1 MDCDGLQ
8 NELETR
14 IRCRALLDCMRVV
27 GGRLFC
33 NNWIYIYTFRK
44 KTSRHTENCISFHVE
59 VYSNSY
65 YYMSEIPNK
74 KMQFWHNAAVE
85 NQKDYC
91 IFVLVSNENSYVPF
105 VQAILNN
112 QSALITLR
120 LMNCVLC
127 TRRILSALNGI

>member
-1 MDCDGLQ
+1 M
-8 NELETR
+8 ETKTNVHT
-14 IRCRALLDCMRVV
+14 ALNSAQTIWTVMVYKTNLKLGFVV
-27 GGRLFC
+27 VHCWIVCVWLVGVLFC

-74 KMQFWHNAAVE
+74 KMQFWHNAPVE

-91 IFVLVSNENSYVPF
+91 IFVLAF
-105 VQAILNN
+105 KWKFLCAICPSHS
-112 QSALITLR
+112 Q
-120 LMNCVLC
+120 
-127 TRRILSALNGI
+127 

>member
-1 MDCDGLQ
+1 
-8 NELETR
+8 
-14 IRCRALLDCMRVV
+14 
-27 GGRLFC
+27 
-33 NNWIYIYTFRK
+33 
-44 KTSRHTENCISFHVE
+44 
-59 VYSNSY
+59 
-65 YYMSEIPNK
+65 MSEIPNK

>member
-1 MDCDGLQ
+1 MSCDGLQ

-44 KTSRHTENCISFHVE
+44 KPVGKQKIAFLFVSFHVE

-65 YYMSEIPNK
+65 YYVSEIPNK

-91 IFVLVSNENSYVPF
+91 IFVLVSNENSYVLF

-120 LMNCVLC
+120 LMNCALC
-127 TRRILSALNGI
+127 TKRILSA